1 MILKIHVR
9 REHTQNGHVYDG
21 DLALFPGISSV
32 LRIMAGTWRALRK
45 FLLTKLS
52 ALKLCTKE
60 KEEINRYSIV
70 NNSRALWVIMSQ
82 LGLSHTAYLV
92 TAK

>member
-1 MILKIHVR
+1 MILKIPIC
-9 REHTQNGHVYDG
+9 REHTQNGYVYDG
-21 DLALFPGISSV
+21 DLALFPGVSSV
-32 LRIMAGTWRALRK
+32 LRIVAGTWRALRK

-52 ALKLCTKE
+52 VLKLCAKE

-70 NNSRALWVIMSQ
+70 NNSRALWVTMSQ
-82 LGLSHTAYLV
+82 LGLSHTVYLV